1 MNKHI
6 FFSKFST
13 LRLSLVLLSSNLK
26 DSLDLVTK
34 IAMHFN
40 HLLTDNI
47 DEKTEVQM
55 TLIST

>member
-6 FFSKFST
+6 FYIKFST

-34 IAMHFN
+34 IVMHLN